1 VPIQM
6 LQALQA
12 LTVACARTGFR
23 DQRLAPDAEEAL
35 GTLDGYP
42 APFPLFSA
50 ALRQLAAGQLP
61 AIPAAL
67 PSELQ
72 QILTAIVEAI
82 RKA

>member
-1 VPIQM
+1 M

-12 LTVACARTGFR
+12 LTVACAQTGFGG
-23 DQRLAPDAEEAL
+23 QPLAPDAEEAL
-35 GTLDGYP
+35 GSLDASP

-67 PSELQ
+67 PDELQ
-72 QILTAIVEAI
+72 QILAAIVEAI

>member
-1 VPIQM
+1 M
-6 LQALQA
+6 LQVLQA
-12 LTVACARTGFR
+12 LTVACARTGFGG
-23 DQRLAPDAEEAL
+23 QPLALDAEEAL
-35 GTLDGYP
+35 SSLDACP

-72 QILTAIVEAI
+72 QILTAIFEAI